1 MYIWMSVPSWIIL
14 GGLAGWIA
22 SSLMKEDRGC
32 CMNVV
37 IGILGALLGG
47 LIFHLVFGVVL
58 VGLSFLWS
66 LLVAVVG
73 ALVLLAL
80 VRVARGRP

>member
-1 MYIWMSVPSWIIL
+1 
-14 GGLAGWIA
+14 
-22 SSLMKEDRGC
+22 
-32 CMNVV
+32 MNVV